1 MSTTINQY
9 LLYGIRFE
17 YDDFN
22 TRLKA
27 MHGDNAEAIED
38 QYHENGYAKNVTG
51 HDGFAFIVDGMN
63 GEYAFFG
70 VVVQKPSRD
79 DYLDTVSI
87 QPFSRKERKRLRLAA
102 EALLG
107 ADLPSDGW
115 HVISHWH

>member
-22 TRLKA
+22 ARLKA
-27 MHGDNAEAIED
+27 VHGDNADAVED
-38 QYHENGYAKNVTG
+38 QYHENGYAKDVTG

-79 DYLDTVSI
+79 DYLDPVSI
-87 QPFSRKERKRLRLAA
+87 QPFSRK
-102 EALLG
+102 
-107 ADLPSDGW
+107 
-115 HVISHWH
+115 